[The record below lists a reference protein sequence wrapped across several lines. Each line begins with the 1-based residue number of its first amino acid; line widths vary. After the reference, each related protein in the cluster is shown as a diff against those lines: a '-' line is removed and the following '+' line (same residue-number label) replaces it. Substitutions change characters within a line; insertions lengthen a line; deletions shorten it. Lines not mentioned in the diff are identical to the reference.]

1 MTDLNSGASTSQG
14 STAIPCLRYRDAPS
28 AIAWLCDTFGFTRH
42 LVVENDDG
50 TIAHAQLNY
59 GKGMVMLGSVL
70 DSPYGKLMRQ
80 PDEVGGG
87 QTQSIYLVVPDPDAV
102 FARARA
108 AGAQIVLDL
117 KDQDYGGRDFSC
129 FDLEGHLWTIGS
141 YDPWVST
148 S

>member
-1 MTDLNSGASTSQG
+1 
-14 STAIPCLRYRDAPS
+14 
-28 AIAWLCDTFGFTRH
+28 LCDTFGFTRH

-117 KDQDYGGRDFSC
+117 KDQD
-129 FDLEGHLWTIGS
+129 
-141 YDPWVST
+141 
-148 S
+148 

>member
-1 MTDLNSGASTSQG
+1 
-14 STAIPCLRYRDAPS
+14 
-28 AIAWLCDTFGFTRH
+28 
-42 LVVENDDG
+42 
-50 TIAHAQLNY
+50 
-59 GKGMVMLGSVL
+59 
-70 DSPYGKLMRQ
+70 MRQ

-102 FARARA
+102 FARAKA